1 LVGDYNMVFLLLYLG
16 ANPNSIVSNE
26 GDTPLLSLLKTETG
40 PSHVNVDFVRL
51 LLRYEM
57 N

>member
-1 LVGDYNMVFLLLYLG
+1 MVFLLLYLG